1 MSEQIDIKNPDHVTI
16 ITKHDSIFFSVKKT
30 EDGVTQEFG
39 FNFPKGEMLPKLD
52 KSQVLIK
59 KVKKRKSI

>member
-1 MSEQIDIKNPDHVTI
+1 MNEQIDIKNPDHVTI
-16 ITKHDSIFFSVKKT
+16 ITKDDSIFFSVKKT
-30 EDGVTQEFG
+30 ENGVVQEFG
-39 FNFPKGEMLPKLD
+39 FNFPKGERLPKLD